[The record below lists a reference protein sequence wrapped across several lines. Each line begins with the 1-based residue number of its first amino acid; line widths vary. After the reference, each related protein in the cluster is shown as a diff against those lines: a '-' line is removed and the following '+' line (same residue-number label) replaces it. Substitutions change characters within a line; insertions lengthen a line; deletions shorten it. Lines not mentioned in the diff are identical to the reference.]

1 MLRAIIFDMDGV
13 LLDSESRH
21 YQVLR
26 QLLGEYGY
34 CYTREHFLQYC
45 GIPEYDMWP
54 KLLQAAKIDA
64 DPEILQQEHQGRYR
78 ADREKHGLPRFPGLG
93 QFLCRLKQ
101 HGYDLAVASGSAPKT
116 ISENI
121 NLLGY
126 ASYFDQIVSAQNC
139 PHAKPEPDVFLFAA
153 RQLGVQPKECLV
165 IEDSR
170 NGMLAAKR
178 AGMPY
183 VGFYGAEVR
192 PDMSLAQFKFCDYRT
207 TTPEQLVQWYHGQ

>member
-1 MLRAIIFDMDGV
+1 M
-13 LLDSESRH
+13 
-21 YQVLR
+21 
-26 QLLGEYGY
+26 
-34 CYTREHFLQYC
+34 
-45 GIPEYDMWP
+45 
-54 KLLQAAKIDA
+54 
-64 DPEILQQEHQGRYR
+64 
-78 ADREKHGLPRFPGLG
+78 
-93 QFLCRLKQ
+93 
-101 HGYDLAVASGSAPKT
+101 
-116 ISENI
+116 
-121 NLLGY
+121 
-126 ASYFDQIVSAQNC
+126 
-139 PHAKPEPDVFLFAA
+139 FLFAA